1 MSVHVDSLSTEVV
14 AEPEPG
20 SPETGEQTHWEELD
34 RLRALRAR
42 LERDRLRTHAAAYD
56 D

>member
-1 MSVHVDSLSTEVV
+1 MTVHVDSLSTEVV
-14 AEPEPG
+14 AEPES
-20 SPETGEQTHWEELD
+20 SPLETGEQTPWEELE
-34 RLRALRAR
+34 RLRALRSR